1 MSIPKRKNNI
11 NVYPQSELTE
21 RRKELLERITKS
33 DTFLPDPIF
42 HDDLDMGMLEF
53 VKENFKITSDG
64 EQIPIYKRL
73 LTIQRWGEFSNNWEF
88 ADEDGNQKLPF
99 IVIIRKPEGQP
110 GTNPSLQ
117 RTIPDRRPF
126 FYASVPTWDGNQI
139 GADVYKIPQPVAI
152 DLTFDV
158 SIICTKFRDVN
169 KFNKIVLQKFS
180 SRQSY
185 TSIKGHYIPII
196 LDSISDSTPMDTM
209 DGRRFYIQNYTFTM
223 LGLLIDDEE
232 FEVKPAINR
241 LLLMTEFIQSNNYN
255 RKYVDTG
262 IELTI
267 TEFTATS
274 GQTIFNVGEVMDV
287 LILVTVNDMVKELG
301 TDYYHVT
308 TTSRITFATG
318 LTTNDVVSITYFKSK
333 DRKFTDE
340 TGKELNTFQESFS
353 CSGLTTVYETI
364 KPIKNLVCLDIDKYV
379 KNEVIDFE
387 ITGMKEFTLTSIP
400 SSGST
405 VSVLYL
411 Y

>member
-53 VKENFKITSDG
+53 VREKFKIISDG

-99 IVIIRKPEGQP
+99 IVVVRKPEGQP

-117 RTIPDRRPF
+117 RTIPDRRQI
-126 FYASVPTWDGNQI
+126 FYASVPTWNGTQVGVDI
-139 GADVYKIPQPVAI
+139 YKIPQPVAI

-169 KFNKIVLQKFS
+169 EFNKIVLQKFT

-185 TSIKGHYIPII
+185 TTIKGSYIPII
-196 LDSISDSTPMDTM
+196 LDTITDATPMDTM

-223 LGLLIDDEE
+223 LGILIDDEE

-255 RKYVDTG
+255 KKYVDVG
-262 IELTI
+262 IELTVSQ
-267 TEFTATS
+267 FTAIS

-287 LILVTVNDMVKELG
+287 LILVTVNNIVQELG
-301 TDYYHVT
+301 TDYYHVA
-308 TTSRITFATG
+308 TTSRITFASG
-318 LTTNDVVSITYFKSK
+318 LSQNDVVLITYFKSK
-333 DRKFTDE
+333 DQKFTDE
-340 TGKELNTFQESFS
+340 SGKELNVFTESFS
-353 CSGLTTVYETI
+353 CSGQSQVYQTI
-364 KPIKNLVCLDIDKYV
+364 KPIKNLICLDIDKQV
-379 KNEVIDFE
+379 KDEVFDYN
-387 ITGMKEFTLTSIP
+387 ITDIKEFILTAIP
-400 SSGST
+400 ASGST
-405 VSVLYL
+405 ISVLYL

>member
-53 VKENFKITSDG
+53 VRENFKIISDG

-99 IVIIRKPEGQP
+99 IVVVRKPEGQP

-117 RTIPDRRPF
+117 RTIPDRRQI
-126 FYASVPTWDGNQI
+126 FYASVPTWNGTQVGVDI
-139 GADVYKIPQPVAI
+139 YKIPQPVAI

-169 KFNKIVLQKFS
+169 EFNKIVLQKFT

-185 TSIKGHYIPII
+185 TTIKGSYIPII
-196 LDSISDSTPMDTM
+196 LDTITDATPMDTM

-223 LGLLIDDEE
+223 LGILIDDEE

-255 RKYVDTG
+255 KKYVDVG
-262 IELTI
+262 IELTVSQ
-267 TEFTATS
+267 FTAIS

-287 LILVTVNDMVKELG
+287 LILVTVNNIVQELG
-301 TDYYHVT
+301 TDYYHVA
-308 TTSRITFATG
+308 TTSRITFASG
-318 LTTNDVVSITYFKSK
+318 LSQNDVVLITYFKSK
-333 DRKFTDE
+333 DQKFTDE
-340 TGKELNTFQESFS
+340 SGKELNVFTESFS
-353 CSGLTTVYETI
+353 CSGQSQVYQTI
-364 KPIKNLVCLDIDKYV
+364 KPIKNLICLDIDKQV
-379 KNEVIDFE
+379 KDEVFDYN
-387 ITGMKEFTLTSIP
+387 ITDIKEFILTAIP
-400 SSGST
+400 ASGST
-405 VSVLYL
+405 ISVLYL

>member
-53 VKENFKITSDG
+53 VRENFKIISDG

-99 IVIIRKPEGQP
+99 IVVVRKPEGQP

-117 RTIPDRRPF
+117 RTIPDRRQI
-126 FYASVPTWDGNQI
+126 FYASVPTWNGTQVGVDI
-139 GADVYKIPQPVAI
+139 YKIPQPVAI

-169 KFNKIVLQKFS
+169 EFNKIVLQKFT

-185 TSIKGHYIPII
+185 TTIKGSYIPII
-196 LDSISDSTPMDTM
+196 LDTITDATPMDTM

-223 LGLLIDDEE
+223 LGILIDDEE

-255 RKYVDTG
+255 KKYVDVG
-262 IELTI
+262 IELTVSQ
-267 TEFTATS
+267 FTAIS

-287 LILVTVNDMVKELG
+287 LILVTVNNIVQELG
-301 TDYYHVT
+301 TDYYHVA
-308 TTSRITFATG
+308 TTSRITFASG
-318 LTTNDVVSITYFKSK
+318 LSQNDVVLITYFKSK
-333 DRKFTDE
+333 DQKFTDE
-340 TGKELNTFQESFS
+340 SGKELNVFTESFS
-353 CSGLTTVYETI
+353 CSGQSQVYQTI
-364 KPIKNLVCLDIDKYV
+364 KPIKNLICLDIDKQV
-379 KNEVIDFE
+379 KDEVFDYN
-387 ITGMKEFTLTSIP
+387 ITDIKEFILTAIP
-400 SSGST
+400 ASGST